1 MLTFPKA
8 PSCTYQPAVRQEL
21 AIMVVT
27 ATGAGF
33 TGAGAGAGAGVLG
46 LDALDAT
53 GAVIFME
60 LAIATDSVGDVVA
73 EIA

>member
-21 AIMVVT
+21 AIMDVT

-33 TGAGAGAGAGVLG
+33 TGAGALG

>member
-21 AIMVVT
+21 AIMDVT

-33 TGAGAGAGAGVLG
+33 TGASADAGVLG

-73 EIA
+73 EIT